1 MWWVVNA
8 TPRPLYVWKW
18 SGTLCIGGWVD
29 KGPVWPGARKLALT
43 GIRYPDRLARSES
56 LYGLRNNQNTF

>member
-8 TPRPLYVWKW
+8 TPRPLYARKR
-18 SGTLCIGGWVD
+18 SGTRCIGGWVD
-29 KGPVWPGARKLALT
+29 TGPVWTGARNLALT

-56 LYGLRNNQNTF
+56 LYQLRNKQNTI